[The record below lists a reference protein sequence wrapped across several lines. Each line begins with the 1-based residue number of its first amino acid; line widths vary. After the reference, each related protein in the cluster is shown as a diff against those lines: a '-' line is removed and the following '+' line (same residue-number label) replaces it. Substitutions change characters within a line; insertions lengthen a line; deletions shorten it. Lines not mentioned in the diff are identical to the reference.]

1 MLYTSEDVASAR
13 ETLGN
18 LWPML
23 RPGLWH
29 MTVPARFPAILAAG
43 EIKPDGGKQGNVYQ
57 GSFAKSVGAVSLFDF
72 ESASEEDALGTF
84 QKWSA
89 HLRAPDA
96 RLTVWIGLCRDR
108 LPGHLIL
115 ADEVRKR
122 AVGKLWYP
130 RIEACHVG
138 PIPADAFAAVLAV
151 STAGPQQC
159 EALAINEAALPR
171 LRELAEQWPDPETP
185 LVRRLRA
192 GRGPSTHRA
201 GQGRA
206 ADQGGGQRRARLTTR
221 STS

>member
-1 MLYTSEDVASAR
+1 MLYSSEDVASAR

-29 MTVPARFPAILAAG
+29 MTVLARFRAILAAG

-89 HLRAPDA
+89 HLCAPYD
-96 RLTVWIGLCRDR
+96 RLTIWIGLSRDR
-108 LPGHLIL
+108 LLPGRLML
-115 ADEVRKR
+115 ADKVGEC

-130 RIEACHVG
+130 RIEACHLG

-151 STAGPQQC
+151 STAKPYQC
-159 EALAINEAALPR
+159 EALPIGAAALRR
-171 LRELAEQWPDPETP
+171 LPELAEQWPDPETP
-185 LVRRLRA
+185 LLRRLRA
-192 GRGPSTHRA
+192 
-201 GQGRA
+201 
-206 ADQGGGQRRARLTTR
+206 ARLR
-221 STS
+221 S

>member
-1 MLYTSEDVASAR
+1 MLYSSEDVASAR

-89 HLRAPDA
+89 HLFAPDA
-96 RLTVWIGLCRDR
+96 RLTVWIGLSRDR
-108 LPGHLIL
+108 LPGHLML
-115 ADEVRKR
+115 ANDVGKC

-130 RIEACHVG
+130 RIEACHMG
-138 PIPADAFAAVLAV
+138 PVPADAFTSVLVV
-151 STAGPQQC
+151 SSANRWQVKK
-159 EALAINEAALPR
+159 LAMGTAALPR
-171 LRELAEQWPDPETP
+171 LRQLTEQWPDPETP
-185 LVRRLRA
+185 LVRRLREA
-192 GRGPSTHRA
+192 RDRNA
-201 GQGRA
+201 
-206 ADQGGGQRRARLTTR
+206 RRE
-221 STS
+221 